1 MLIRSSDAKTMQDG
15 CLDSNF
21 DFIFSKETVFMTSHR
36 EGDDIIS
43 SKKQEENLKI
53 VHKMLNFE
61 F

>member
-1 MLIRSSDAKTMQDG
+1 MQDG

-21 DFIFSKETVFMTSHR
+21 DFIFSLETVFMTSHR

-53 VHKMLNFE
+53 FHKMLNFE
-61 F
+61 FW